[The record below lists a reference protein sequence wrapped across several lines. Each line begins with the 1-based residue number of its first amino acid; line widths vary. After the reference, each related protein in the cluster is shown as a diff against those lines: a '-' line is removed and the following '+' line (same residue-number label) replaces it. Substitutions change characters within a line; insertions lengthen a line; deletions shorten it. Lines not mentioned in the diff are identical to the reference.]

1 MKTFELSEKCLKAK
15 TKQELKNVI
24 QILQDRVNVFVSVG
38 TSLSTEKNQDI
49 LLENIVTYA
58 KKITGADAATLYMM
72 TEDEHKLRFSIVHT
86 DSMNI
91 RMGGTSGNEIN
102 WYPVKLYNDD
112 GSPYLEMVAAY
123 VALKQETLNFDDV
136 YYVDGFNFT
145 GTRQFDQ
152 KTGYRTQS
160 MLTLPMK
167 NHENEVI
174 GVLQLINAKDE
185 NKQTI
190 PFSPEAQA
198 LTEALASQAAVAITQ
213 NRLIHELEELLN
225 SIIHVIAS
233 AIDEKSKYTSG
244 HIERVAELAV
254 ELAQEVSNSNEGVY
268 ANVVYG
274 KNQIDEIRFAG
285 LLHDIGKITTPE
297 YVVDKSTKLETI
309 YDRINA
315 VSLRF
320 EILKKEREIE
330 MLKALAGLSGKKA
343 FNTEH
348 NAMIDQ
354 LSRDVQQITDDFN
367 FIQRMNTGGEFLSQ
381 DLKERVNKI
390 AETTVT
396 IEGNT
401 ETVLTE
407 NEVYN
412 LHVSRGTLTE
422 EERQIIN
429 NHAVVTDKMLSKL
442 PFPKKLKRVPEY
454 AANHHER
461 MDGSGYPKGLNADN
475 LALPARIMAL
485 ADIFEA
491 LTARDRP
498 YKKGKTLSEAMRI
511 MDFMVK
517 DYHIDPE
524 LYAFF
529 KKTKLYIRYAKKYMD
544 PEQIDME

>member
-225 SIIHVIAS
+225 SIIHVIAA

-309 YDRINA
+309 YDRINT

-343 FNTEH
+343 LNTEH

-401 ETVLTE
+401 EKILTE

-529 KKTKLYIRYAKKYMD
+529 KKNKLYIRYAKKYMD

>member
-309 YDRINA
+309 YDRINT

-354 LSRDVQQITDDFN
+354 LSLDVQQITDDFN

-529 KKTKLYIRYAKKYMD
+529 KKTKLYIRYAKKYMN

>member
-1 MKTFELSEKCLKAK
+1 MKTIELSEKCLKAS
-15 TKQELKNVI
+15 TQEELKNVI
-24 QILQDRVNVFVSVG
+24 QILRDRVNIFVSVG
-38 TSLSTEKNQDI
+38 TSLSTEKDQDV

-72 TEDEHKLRFSIVHT
+72 TDDEQKLRFSIVHT

-102 WYPVKLYNDD
+102 WYPVKLHNED

-123 VALKQETLNFDDV
+123 VALKQETLNFEDV
-136 YYVDGFNFT
+136 YYVEGFNFT

-185 NKQTI
+185 NNQTI

-213 NRLIHELEELLN
+213 NRLIHGLEQLLN
-225 SIIHVIAS
+225 SIIQVIAS

-254 ELAQEVSNSNEGVY
+254 ELAQEVSDSNEGVY
-268 ANVVYG
+268 AKVGYN

-309 YDRINA
+309 YDRINT
-315 VSLRF
+315 VYLRF

-330 MLKALAGLSGKKA
+330 MLKAIAGLSDKDIKSA
-343 FNTEH
+343 EH
-348 NAMIDQ
+348 KAMIEQ
-354 LSRDVQQITDDFN
+354 LNRDIQQITDDYN
-367 FIQRMNTGGEFLSQ
+367 FIQRMNTGGEFLSSEF
-381 DLKERVNKI
+381 KERVNKI
-390 AETTVT
+390 AETKIT
-396 IEGNT
+396 IDGKSDNI
-401 ETVLTE
+401 LTE

-429 NHAVVTDKMLSKL
+429 NHAVVTDKMLNKL
-442 PFPKKLKRVPEY
+442 PFPKKLKHVPEY

-461 MDGSGYPKGLNADN
+461 MDGSGYPKGLSADN

-517 DYHIDPE
+517 DYHIDPD
-524 LYAFF
+524 LYNFF
-529 KKTKLYIRYAKKYMD
+529 KETRLYLRYAKKYMD
-544 PEQIDME
+544 PEQIDMK